1 MDDYFMQRSL
11 ELALQGWGRTNPNP
25 LVGAVIVRDGLI
37 IAEGW
42 HARLGGDHAERAA
55 LNLAD
60 EAKVDVR
67 GATLYVNLEPCSHY
81 GRTPPCTETI
91 IRHGIGEVV
100 AAMADPNPQVAGSG
114 FRQLEEAGIRVRTGV
129 LASQARSLN
138 EIFIKYVTTRTPFV
152 IMKTAMT
159 LDGKIASASGDS
171 RWVSGEVSRG
181 QVHRLRQRVAA
192 IMAGSGTILADDPSL
207 TARVAGED
215 SIDPIR
221 VVVDSQG
228 RIPLTSR
235 VVRSESKARLILAT
249 TSRID
254 PEKEQQLLDLGH
266 WVWKLDGPDGHVDLS
281 RLMDR
286 LGGQQI
292 DSVLLE
298 GGGGLNAAALQA
310 GIVDKVQFFIA
321 PKIIGGAL
329 AFTPVEGNGIGL
341 MQDAIR
347 LENMVASQSGEDWL
361 IEGYPARSETHG
373 RAGG

>member
-1 MDDYFMQRSL
+1 MDDYFMQRA
-11 ELALQGWGRTNPNP
+11 LALALLGWGRTNPNP
-25 LVGAVIVRDGLI
+25 LVGAVIVRDGRI
-37 IAEGW
+37 ITEGW

-60 EAKVDVR
+60 EAATDVR

-100 AAMADPNPQVAGSG
+100 AAMADPNPKVAGSG
-114 FRQLEEAGIRVRTGV
+114 FRQLEDAGIRVRTGV
-129 LASQARSLN
+129 LASEARCLN

-152 IMKTAMT
+152 ILKSAMT
-159 LDGKIASASGDS
+159 LDGKIATASGDS

-192 IMAGSGTILADDPSL
+192 IMAGSGTILADDPAL
-207 TARVAGED
+207 TARVASED
-215 SIDPIR
+215 SLDPIR
-221 VVVDSQG
+221 VVVDSLG
-228 RIPLTSR
+228 RIPLASR
-235 VVRSESKARLILAT
+235 VVRSESKARLILAS

-254 PEKEQQLLDLGH
+254 PEKERQLLDLGH
-266 WVWKLDGPDGHVDLS
+266 WVWKLDGPDGHVDLN
-281 RLMDR
+281 RLMAR
-286 LGGQQI
+286 LGEQQI

-298 GGGGLNAAALQA
+298 GGGGLNAAALRA
-310 GIVDKVQFFIA
+310 GIVDKVQFFVA
-321 PKIIGGAL
+321 PKIIGGAQ
-329 AFTPVEGNGIGL
+329 AVSPVEGSGIER

-361 IEGYPARSETHG
+361 IEGYPAKTDTRG